1 MGWKWTQ
8 VDISR
13 LRAAEMIFSSHMEGK
28 TKTHPERE
36 RDKIK
41 KNVYVDKLTNNK
53 IRRYMDILKKIH
65 RDRIAKKTEHE
76 TKRTMPNRVTAIK
89 MRIQDYKRCHTQRVH
104 KKNEKLRKAD
114 IERYFTTANAQE
126 YYCFLN
132 IFSSHFIR
140 HLHV

>member
-53 IRRYMDILKKIH
+53 IRRYMDILKKYI
-65 RDRIAKKTEHE
+65 E
-76 TKRTMPNRVTAIK
+76 TGL
-89 MRIQDYKRCHTQRVH
+89 QRRL
-104 KKNEKLRKAD
+104 NMKLKGQCP
-114 IERYFTTANAQE
+114 TG
-126 YYCFLN
+126 
-132 IFSSHFIR
+132 
-140 HLHV
+140 